1 MESNRHL
8 DQHLYAGSKQLSGG
22 LLKIRFQQPVDVSPD
37 RSSCLGY
44 QIIAAGIFLDKLQI
58 AMPGTVC
65 TDIAQLRL
73 YPIFIG
79 QALLQTPP
87 DQGIQ
92 FIKRKRVLHILFFLR
107 NRLISFPQIG
117 HSVSVD
123 IVGEIDPIAGLTH
136 QFDDFLCSQLRTSL
150 PQASHHAAQDR

>member
-73 YPIFIG
+73 YPVFIG

-92 FIKRKRVLHILFFLR
+92 FIKRKQCLAYLIFSSKQIDKLSTDRALR
-107 NRLISFPQIG
+107 IRRYWSGKSIRSP
-117 HSVSVD
+117 D
-123 IVGEIDPIAGLTH
+123 
-136 QFDDFLCSQLRTSL
+136 
-150 PQASHHAAQDR
+150 